1 MVMQSRK
8 ELRLPEYDYS
18 QNGYYF
24 VTICTKDRKNV
35 LWEAVGATCGR
46 PKLSIYGQIV
56 EAEIIEFDNVYSGIK
71 IDKYVIMPNHIH
83 MIIAVES
90 DEGPPQVAP
99 TLSRMM
105 KQFKGSVSKKAGVT
119 LWQKS
124 FYDHVI
130 RNEED
135 YLAVWQYIET
145 NPVKWELDQYHTD

>member
-1 MVMQSRK
+1 MGSRRGD
-8 ELRLPEYDYS
+8 LWSPEALD
-18 QNGYYF
+18 
-24 VTICTKDRKNV
+24 I
-35 LWEAVGATCGR
+35 W
-46 PKLSIYGQIV
+46 QIV
-56 EAEIIEFDNVYSGIK
+56 EAEIIEFDNVYSGIR
-71 IDKYVIMPNHIH
+71 IVKYVIMPNHIH

-90 DEGPPQVAP
+90 DEGRPQVAP

-145 NPVKWELDQYHTD
+145 NPVKWELDQYYTD